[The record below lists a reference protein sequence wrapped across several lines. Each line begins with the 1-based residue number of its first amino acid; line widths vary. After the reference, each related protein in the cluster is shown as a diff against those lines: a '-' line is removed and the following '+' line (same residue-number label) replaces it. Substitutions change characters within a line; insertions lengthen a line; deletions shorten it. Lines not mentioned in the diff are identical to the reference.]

1 MFIYCIK
8 KTNKHKDNDSTN
20 SNSILF
26 NLKQQ
31 IMKIQETTEYR
42 MVKMITA
49 QKNRKA
55 VLNALWKVPLSM
67 ACMYAGMYGFMYF
80 LLWLWQI

>member
-1 MFIYCIK
+1 
-8 KTNKHKDNDSTN
+8 
-20 SNSILF
+20 
-26 NLKQQ
+26 
-31 IMKIQETTEYR
+31 MKIQETTEYR
-42 MVKMITA
+42 MVKMLTA
-49 QKNRKA
+49 QENRKA